1 MSNSTLLGIYE
12 IRNKTNNKFYIGS
25 SINLNARFI
34 HHRGRLEKNE
44 HKNQHLQSSWNK
56 YGRDKFEFKPLIYC
70 DRSTLYFYEQLFIDK
85 LDPEYNICR
94 FVRSKLG
101 YVTPDDVKEKIS
113 AAQRGKKRR
122 PHTKEESIA
131 KSLRQL
137 GKKHSKP
144 RSKET
149 REKLRQANLG
159 KKQSQETIDKR
170 AASNK
175 GKVRTKEAREKMSK
189 AQKERRKREA
199 LCRKKI

>member
-25 SINLNARFI
+25 SINLKERFA
-34 HHRGRLEKNE
+34 HHRGRLKRSE

-56 YGRDKFEFKPLIYC
+56 YGSDKFEFNTLIYC
-70 DRSTLYFYEQLFIDK
+70 DESTLYFYEQLFIDK

-101 YVTPDDVKEKIS
+101 YVTPDDVKEKI
-113 AAQRGKKRR
+113 AVAQRGKKRR

-137 GKKHSKP
+137 GKKHSVP
-144 RSKET
+144 MSEET
-149 REKLRQANLG
+149 KEKLRQANLG

-170 AASNK
+170 AASNR
-175 GKVRTKEAREKMSK
+175 GKVRTKEARERMSI

-199 LCRKKI
+199 S